1 MASTASADR
10 PASRRV
16 TLGLLA
22 AGLVLPLVLSACSS
36 GGGGSATGSRAV
48 ADRTVR
54 MEGDL
59 NRTYNVPSL
68 AVFARHAGVVN
79 VISGTVTATRPR
91 VTQPANTVETILTIA
106 VERQRKTGA
115 PTTVSVREQ
124 GGIVTVSQVRSD
136 FEGKL
141 GRELTEEELAETVDY
156 RFNGIEHARVGDRV
170 LVVVADDTAVQKK
183 DGAYVNLARLVGEGA
198 SEGLSGGSSTTFTWP
213 GEPLNPA
220 WESVVDV
227 ESLM

>member
-16 TLGLLA
+16 TLGVLV
-22 AGLVLPLVLSACSS
+22 AGLMLPLVLSACSS

-54 MEGDL
+54 MEATL
-59 NRTYNVPSL
+59 NRTYSLPSL
-68 AVFARHAGVVN
+68 AVFAHHAGVAN
-79 VISGTVTATRPR
+79 VISGTVTATRPL
-91 VTQPANTVETILTIA
+91 VTEPAATVETILTIA

-124 GGIVTVSQVRSD
+124 GGIVTVSQVRSHFD
-136 FEGKL
+136 GKL

-183 DGAYVNLARLVGEGA
+183 EGAYVNLARLVREGTA
-198 SEGLSGGSSTTFTWP
+198 EEPKEGSTTFTWP
-213 GEPLNPA
+213 GEALNPA